1 MARTTI
7 NIENSI
13 LLEVKNLQKKD
24 GRSIGKIVSQLLS
37 EALAHRKDEAM
48 VPRFK
53 WRSRRMG
60 ALVEL
65 SDKDALH
72 KILDRGKD

>member
-7 NIENSI
+7 DIENSI
-13 LLEVKNLQKKD
+13 LMEVKNLQKKD

-37 EALAHRKDEAM
+37 EALAQRKNKAKAF
-48 VPRFK
+48 RLK
-53 WRSRRMG
+53 WHSRPMG
-60 ALVEL
+60 ALVDL
-65 SDKDALH
+65 SDKDALK